1 MKIEEYASFF
11 ENIKEDTKKQEYKK
25 YFSEEVNFKDP
36 FHQVEGIEN
45 IYNIFQNMFQNL
57 DNKKFDVT
65 EIVSNKKIAYLKW
78 DFTFSFKNKKE
89 INRFTGVSRVVFDEY
104 NKVLIHED
112 YWDAAH
118 NIYEKFPILSSLLK
132 FAKSKIQN

>member
-1 MKIEEYASFF
+1 MSIEEYASFF
-11 ENIKEDTKKQEYKK
+11 ENIQEKTNKQEYAK
-25 YFSEEVNFKDP
+25 FFNEEVMFKDP
-36 FHQVEGIEN
+36 FHELIGIEN

-57 DNKKFDVT
+57 DNTKFDVT
-65 EIVSNKKIAYLKW
+65 EIVSNKKISYIKW

-89 INRFTGVSRVVFDEY
+89 INKFTGVSRVVFDEN

>member
-57 DNKKFDVT
+57 DNTKFDVT

-89 INRFTGVSRVVFDEY
+89 INRFTGVSRVVFDEN

>member
-11 ENIKEDTKKQEYKK
+11 ENIKEDTKKQEYEK

-36 FHQVEGIEN
+36 FHQIKGIEN

-57 DNKKFDVT
+57 DNTKFDVT

-89 INRFTGVSRVVFDEY
+89 INRFTGVSRVVFDEN